1 MGAETA
7 TYYRRAREDMVVL
20 PGEVDE
26 LLAEGSTLQN
36 QCAPLG
42 FDGRDRVSG
51 VQLIRTEPGAAGKDG
66 RRLPREIAGSE
77 FFEAADSVILA
88 TGQFPDTSWLD
99 KSLMMTLVGSD
110 GWLNS
115 GTAHVTAHPTIF
127 VAGDFALG
135 ATTLI
140 QAIGHAKDCARAV
153 DRSLMRADRFGR
165 FAKAEPAFRS
175 KVTNGRTTGRVAQM
189 NVIPI
194 HPMPVLP
201 PVERLGGA
209 EVETGYACD
218 TAKAA
223 ASRCYLCHY
232 KFEINDAECVL
243 CDECLKVK
251 PVPGCIVEIA
261 GIERDDSGRI
271 TGYSRVESGR
281 TDSLYYNRLWIDQN
295 QCIRCGQCE
304 AVCPVNAITIQ
315 KVSFSDRP
323 A

>member
-1 MGAETA
+1 
-7 TYYRRAREDMVVL
+7 
-20 PGEVDE
+20 
-26 LLAEGSTLQN
+26 
-36 QCAPLG
+36 
-42 FDGRDRVSG
+42 
-51 VQLIRTEPGAAGKDG
+51 
-66 RRLPREIAGSE
+66 
-77 FFEAADSVILA
+77 
-88 TGQFPDTSWLD
+88 
-99 KSLMMTLVGSD
+99 
-110 GWLNS
+110 
-115 GTAHVTAHPTIF
+115 
-127 VAGDFALG
+127 
-135 ATTLI
+135 
-140 QAIGHAKDCARAV
+140 
-153 DRSLMRADRFGR
+153 
-165 FAKAEPAFRS
+165 
-175 KVTNGRTTGRVAQM
+175 M